1 MYQIYA
7 KDKIHKKNHKKEKK
21 MKRGTKF
28 MILLSAFLVAF
39 VGFNMIASP
48 YVNTAKIGREAGLH
62 IISNH
67 LAEKDCE
74 VQNHPFAKNNCD
86 KR

>member
-1 MYQIYA
+1 
-7 KDKIHKKNHKKEKK
+7 

-48 YVNTAKIGREAGLH
+48 YINTVKIGREAGLN
-62 IISNH
+62 IIFNH
-67 LAEKDCE
+67 LAEKECGVQTHPLAKKDC
-74 VQNHPFAKNNCD
+74 D
-86 KR
+86 

>member
-1 MYQIYA
+1 
-7 KDKIHKKNHKKEKK
+7 

-39 VGFNMIASP
+39 VGFSMIASP
-48 YVNTAKIGREAGLH
+48 YIDTVKIGREAGLH

-67 LAEKDCE
+67 LAEKECE
-74 VQNHPFAKNNCD
+74 VQTYLYTKKDCD
-86 KR
+86 

>member
-1 MYQIYA
+1 MPIMRQI
-7 KDKIHKKNHKKEKK
+7 KKKEKK

-28 MILLSAFLVAF
+28 IILLSALLIAF

-48 YVNTAKIGREAGLH
+48 YIDTVKIGREAGLH

-67 LAEKDCE
+67 LAEKECEAQTHPYTKKDC
-74 VQNHPFAKNNCD
+74 D
-86 KR
+86 

>member
-1 MYQIYA
+1 
-7 KDKIHKKNHKKEKK
+7 

-28 MILLSAFLVAF
+28 IILFSAFLIAF

-48 YVNTAKIGREAGLH
+48 YIDTAKIGREAGLH
-62 IISNH
+62 IIYNH
-67 LAEKDCE
+67 LAEKECE
-74 VQNHPFAKNNCD
+74 VQTHPFTKNNCD

>member
-1 MYQIYA
+1 
-7 KDKIHKKNHKKEKK
+7 

-39 VGFNMIASP
+39 VAFSMIASP
-48 YVNTAKIGREAGLH
+48 YVNSIRIGREAGLY

-67 LAEKDCE
+67 LAEKECGVQTHPLAKKDC
-74 VQNHPFAKNNCD
+74 D
-86 KR
+86 

>member
-1 MYQIYA
+1 MALIPE
-7 KDKIHKKNHKKEKK
+7 KDHKKEKR

-39 VGFNMIASP
+39 VGFSMIASP
-48 YVNTAKIGREAGLH
+48 YVNSIKIGREAGLY

-67 LAEKDCE
+67 LAEKE
-74 VQNHPFAKNNCD
+74 GGVQTHPFTKNDCD
-86 KR
+86 

>member
-1 MYQIYA
+1 
-7 KDKIHKKNHKKEKK
+7 
-21 MKRGTKF
+21 

-39 VGFNMIASP
+39 AGFSMIASP
-48 YVNTAKIGREAGLH
+48 YVNSIKIGREAGFH

-67 LAEKDCE
+67 LAEKECE
-74 VQNHPFAKNNCD
+74 VQTHPFTKNDCD

>member
-1 MYQIYA
+1 
-7 KDKIHKKNHKKEKK
+7 

-39 VGFNMIASP
+39 VGFSMIDSP
-48 YVNTAKIGREAGLH
+48 YINAIKIGSEAGYY

-67 LAEKDCE
+67 LAEKECE
-74 VQNHPFAKNNCD
+74 VQTHPFTKKDCD
-86 KR
+86 